1 MSRISQPIDSYK
13 RCNPLFVGGRYVCS
27 PWELNENLG
36 EKTGDLAYHSK
47 TSNMIYNLYKFLN
60 K

>member
-1 MSRISQPIDSYK
+1 MSRISQPIDGYK

-36 EKTGDLAYHSK
+36 GRVVTLH
-47 TSNMIYNLYKFLN
+47 IIC
-60 K
+60 